1 MSILTNFLVDDLEEE
16 SSEGGI
22 NQSFDNSLTGSHGI
36 YAFCRSFHQVRF
48 FLCPPNVRMK
58 PSWYPKLR
66 PCILRVLH
74 HYLADRPG
82 NLVLLDDYNG
92 DLEPDAVHFT
102 LMSGINFVQSMVDQ
116 ASELIAKPPTDFVVR
131 FDNLCFVLN
140 VRVVIYSFISGY

>member
-1 MSILTNFLVDDLEEE
+1 MSILTNFLVDDLEED

-36 YAFCRSFHQVRF
+36 YAFCRSFPQVRF

-82 NLVLLDDYNG
+82 NLVLLDFKKSR
-92 DLEPDAVHFT
+92 PDKMNRVSLHGCICWNLLFYHFQCFRACI
-102 LMSGINFVQSMVDQ
+102 LLNYSKCGGNFLSSQLVGHFSIER
-116 ASELIAKPPTDFVVR
+116 AH
-131 FDNLCFVLN
+131 
-140 VRVVIYSFISGY
+140 